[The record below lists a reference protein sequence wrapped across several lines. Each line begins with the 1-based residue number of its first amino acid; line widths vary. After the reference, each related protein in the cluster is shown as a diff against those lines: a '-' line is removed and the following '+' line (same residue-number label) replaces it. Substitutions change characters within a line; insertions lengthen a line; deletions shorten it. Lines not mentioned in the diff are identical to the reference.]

1 MKKALLAL
9 LVLALLV
16 ASGYAWYRGQ
26 DADDGPLVLYGNVD
40 VREVSLGFRQSGR
53 VARLPVEEGD
63 RVPAGQLLAE
73 LDDEPFQHAVA
84 AARAQVAQAE
94 AALARLEAGS
104 RAQEIEQAREAQRQ
118 AAAVFASREL
128 AYRRQRELS
137 ASGATSRQ
145 ALDSARYALDEAR
158 AQRDLARAEAAQADT
173 ALADTRL
180 IAPSDGVVLTRV
192 VEPGTVVQAGTA
204 VVSLALRDPVYVRAY
219 VSEARLGE
227 VPPGTEVTVTTDSSP
242 RAYAGQVGF
251 VSPRA
256 EFTPKTVQTEA
267 LRTELVYRLRIRV
280 PDADDQ
286 LLQGMPVTIRLGRP

>member
-63 RVPAGQLLAE
+63 RVSAGQLLAE

-104 RAQEIEQAREAQRQ
+104 RAQEIEQAREAQ
-118 AAAVFASREL
+118 
-128 AYRRQRELS
+128 
-137 ASGATSRQ
+137 
-145 ALDSARYALDEAR
+145 
-158 AQRDLARAEAAQADT
+158 
-173 ALADTRL
+173 
-180 IAPSDGVVLTRV
+180 
-192 VEPGTVVQAGTA
+192 
-204 VVSLALRDPVYVRAY
+204 
-219 VSEARLGE
+219 
-227 VPPGTEVTVTTDSSP
+227 
-242 RAYAGQVGF
+242 
-251 VSPRA
+251 
-256 EFTPKTVQTEA
+256 
-267 LRTELVYRLRIRV
+267 
-280 PDADDQ
+280 
-286 LLQGMPVTIRLGRP
+286 